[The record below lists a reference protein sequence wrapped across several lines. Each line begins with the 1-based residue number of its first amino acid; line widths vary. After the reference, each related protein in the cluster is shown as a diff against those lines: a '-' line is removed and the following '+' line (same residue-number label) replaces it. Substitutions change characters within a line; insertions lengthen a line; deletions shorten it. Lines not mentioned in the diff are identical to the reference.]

1 MILQKLIKVLFKKLG
16 LDVKRYSIAQNQTA
30 RLIKILADFDINLVF
45 DVGANNGQ
53 FGAELREI
61 GYTGGIVSFEPLYL
75 PYQEL
80 QKAAHMDRL
89 WEVAPRCAIGAFDGD
104 IEINVSGQ
112 TGSSSI
118 LNMLDTHIN
127 AAPLTAKVGV
137 ENVEIKKMDTI
148 AHTYLKDNS
157 RILLKIDTQGY
168 EDRVL
173 DGAIQTLQSVS
184 VLQLEVSLVELY
196 AGQKLIWEML
206 DKIKTLGFELWGL
219 DPAFVDSTTGRMLQ
233 VDAIFV
239 KKK

>member
-1 MILQKLIKVLFKKLG
+1 MVAKILKFFFKKFG
-16 LDVKRYSIAQNQTA
+16 LDIKRYSIAQNQTA
-30 RLIKILADFDINLVF
+30 RLIKILSDFDVNLVF

-53 FGAELREI
+53 FGTELREI
-61 GYTGGIVSFEPLYL
+61 GYKGGIVSFEPLCL

-80 QKAAHMDRL
+80 QKVAYMDGL
-89 WEVAPRCAIGAFDGD
+89 WSAAPRCAIGDFDGN

-118 LNMLDTHIN
+118 LSMLDTHIN

-137 ENVEIKKMDTI
+137 ENVEIKRLDTV
-148 AHTYLKDNS
+148 AHNYLKDNS

-168 EDRVL
+168 EDKVL

-196 AGQKLIWEML
+196 AGQMLIWEML
-206 DKIKTLGFELWGL
+206 DKIKVLGFELWGL
-219 DPAFVDSTTGRMLQ
+219 DPAFVDSSTGRMLQ